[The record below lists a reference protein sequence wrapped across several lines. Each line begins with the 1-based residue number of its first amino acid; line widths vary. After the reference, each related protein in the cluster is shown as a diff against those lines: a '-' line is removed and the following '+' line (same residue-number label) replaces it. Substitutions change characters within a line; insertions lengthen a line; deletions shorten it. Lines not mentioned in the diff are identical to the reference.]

1 MTSAFGNREAGF
13 AKLQGEDFEYFMQ
26 TYSIVLGRNSK
37 KEKVDLDISVL
48 GGGTNVSRRHARIF
62 YDFELRRFS
71 LEVLSKKGCYVEGV
85 LHFPGDGPVKLDSQ
99 DLLQIGQKKF
109 YFLLPTR
116 SIFATAAIQR
126 AHLAASAGQHT
137 HIDTTAAQDAHTAAA
152 AAQDAHTAAT
162 AAQDARTATAAA
174 QDARTATAA
183 AQDACTAT
191 AAAQDAPTATAAD
204 KHGDTATTA

>member
-1 MTSAFGNREAGF
+1 MTSAGGNREAGF

-26 TYSIVLGRNSK
+26 TYSIILGRNRK

-48 GGGTNVSRRHARIF
+48 GGGTDVSRRHARIF
-62 YDFELRRFS
+62 YDFERRRFS

-126 AHLAASAGQHT
+126 AHIATAAGQHT
-137 HIDTTAAQDAHTAAA
+137 RIDTTANQDAHIATAAGQDAHTVAAA
-152 AAQDAHTAAT
+152 DQHAHIAT
-162 AAQDARTATAAA
+162 AAGQDARTATAAG
-174 QDARTATAA
+174 
-183 AQDACTAT
+183 
-191 AAAQDAPTATAAD
+191 QDAPTATAAGQD
-204 KHGDTATTA
+204 AHTATAAAKHADTATTA